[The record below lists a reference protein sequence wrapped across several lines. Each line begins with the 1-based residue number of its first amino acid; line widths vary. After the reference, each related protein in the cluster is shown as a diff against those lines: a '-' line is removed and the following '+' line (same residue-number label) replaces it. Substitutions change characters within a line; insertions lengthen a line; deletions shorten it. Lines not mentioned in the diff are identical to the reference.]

1 MFQDFSRATVFFTRE
16 QNYISLYCK
25 LYEISRLEKYIFSL
39 KENSVNSWY
48 ILSEKFSSNISEG
61 WPDIGTWP
69 GWSGEIVTERER
81 MKERLN
87 D

>member
-1 MFQDFSRATVFFTRE
+1 M
-16 QNYISLYCK
+16 
-25 LYEISRLEKYIFSL
+25 KYRDWENIFSL

-69 GWSGEIVTERER
+69 AGFGEIVTERIEGR
-81 MKERLN
+81 KV
-87 D
+87 

>member
-1 MFQDFSRATVFFTRE
+1 M
-16 QNYISLYCK
+16 
-25 LYEISRLEKYIFSL
+25 KYRDWKNIFSL

-81 MKERLN
+81 WKKS
-87 D
+87 

>member
-1 MFQDFSRATVFFTRE
+1 M
-16 QNYISLYCK
+16 
-25 LYEISRLEKYIFSL
+25 KYRDWENIFSL

-69 GWSGEIVTERER
+69 AGFGEVVTEIMER
-81 MKERLN
+81 VKV
-87 D
+87 

>member
-1 MFQDFSRATVFFTRE
+1 M
-16 QNYISLYCK
+16 
-25 LYEISRLEKYIFSL
+25 KYRDWKNIFSL

-81 MKERLN
+81 
-87 D
+87 

>member
-1 MFQDFSRATVFFTRE
+1 M
-16 QNYISLYCK
+16 
-25 LYEISRLEKYIFSL
+25 KYRDWKNIFSL

-69 GWSGEIVTERER
+69 GWFGEIVTENGTKKSL
-81 MKERLN
+81 MIW
-87 D
+87 